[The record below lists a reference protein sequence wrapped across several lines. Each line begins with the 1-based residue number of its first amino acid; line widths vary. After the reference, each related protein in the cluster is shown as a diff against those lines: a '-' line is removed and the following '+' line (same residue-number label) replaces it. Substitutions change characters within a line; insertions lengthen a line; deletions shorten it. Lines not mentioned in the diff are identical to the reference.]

1 MKIVSALLV
10 QVLELFW
17 SDFCSFSVLKAL
29 KDKQQFVNQETIYR
43 PEPGLWI
50 IPSNWELYLFKGI
63 KKFLVPLVGTKWFN
77 FRFLL
82 KPQLSTQTR
91 CNADTGM

>member
-1 MKIVSALLV
+1 MEVNKR
-10 QVLELFW
+10 LFA
-17 SDFCSFSVLKAL
+17 VLKAL
-29 KDKQQFVNQETIYR
+29 QTTQQQFVHQETMLC

-50 IPSNWELYLFKGI
+50 IPRNWELFLFKGI

-82 KPQLSTQTR
+82 KPQLSALTV
-91 CNADTGM
+91 